1 MPKTHFYNIQNKFDL
16 DAFTNGNNKD
26 HDKKWPYRML
36 ITGPSVSGIT
46 NALLNVIQKQDN
58 ESLLT
63 RFICM
68 VKT

>member
-1 MPKTHFYNIQNKFDL
+1 
-16 DAFTNGNNKD
+16 
-26 HDKKWPYRML
+26 ML